1 MRSTAGSD
9 WSKFPA
15 CAHLPGFAH
24 AHFTHP
30 PTRACALPPS
40 HGSRVRAAPRRPAN
54 MAAPALLSA
63 LSGGAAALCA
73 LSSIRLRRLR
83 LLRTLR
89 RLRSVLR
96 RLRRRRFLLA
106 WLSARCGLQA
116 AALPPPSPR
125 LWSKRRSCAFW
136 ETVREKAFSR
146 REWTDNFRVAP
157 ATFDFL
163 CGRLRAAIQRRDTS
177 MRRAVPAEVRLAL
190 TLWRLGAGSEYRAVE
205 LRFGVSRSTVCKIL
219 RDVCEAVVA
228 DLGPCFATPPAC
240 VADGDA
246 LVPPPPPLT
255 AIGVPSGLGPGNGIA
270 VPEVGQ
276 GPAIAAPEV
285 RQKSAVCRPEVR
297 QGSAVARPEVS
308 RGSAIAA
315 PEVRQGSAIA
325 STEALQGSA
334 IAPEVRL
341 GSPVAPPEVR
351 QGSAIAPP
359 SPPAAE
365 GFAIPQLC
373 GVLTRLRVPI
383 RAPPEDA
390 ARYSDGRGWHAVV
403 LQAVVDPR
411 GFLWAVE
418 VTPPGEGVRGS
429 GLYRKAESGGG
440 LCGPGAERELGGV
453 PVAPFLLGGERDPL
467 LPWLLRPYR
476 REEIGEGG
484 QKVGEAEEERRR
496 AGSDAG
502 GEGVGERWGCR
513 ADPEVSGGNDVSG
526 EARRGYEG
534 KQEVSNAWGGSDVG
548 GDETGDGEGKPEMS
562 GSGVS
567 AAGAPKHTGVLR
579 RRPRNDVRAGPE
591 VLKQCRSGA
600 ISGERRRQKPR
611 RDVRQEVSPHFT
623 GSDVSSGESTAYA
636 TRRDYGGAPEFSAIR
651 GGSDVGPAAV
661 EQQCGAIR
669 AAEVFGLRSGS
680 GVTDAPEISTARPG
694 SAPSTTPEIFS
705 SRTGSHAGGAPDV
718 FGLRAG
724 SHVSGAP
731 DVSGSGT
738 GSDILGAGKK
748 RPAAPDATSC
758 ATKRLRFNAAAAAAR
773 GAAAA
778 TLRRLRGRWRCLQKR
793 NDGDVGFLPTL
804 LAACCLLHNVCTA
817 RGDPLPPRW
826 ENGPGGEG
834 GGADG
839 GGGGSGHGEGG
850 WAVREAVAEA
860 MMG

>member
-285 RQKSAVCRPEVR
+285 RQKSSVCRPEVR

-440 LCGPGAERELGGV
+440 AVWAGGGARARGGSGGSVPAGRGARSAAAVVTAAVPAGGDRGGGAERG
-453 PVAPFLLGGERDPL
+453 
-467 LPWLLRPYR
+467 
-476 REEIGEGG
+476 
-484 QKVGEAEEERRR
+484 
-496 AGSDAG
+496 
-502 GEGVGERWGCR
+502 
-513 ADPEVSGGNDVSG
+513 
-526 EARRGYEG
+526 
-534 KQEVSNAWGGSDVG
+534 
-548 GDETGDGEGKPEMS
+548 
-562 GSGVS
+562 
-567 AAGAPKHTGVLR
+567 
-579 RRPRNDVRAGPE
+579 
-591 VLKQCRSGA
+591 
-600 ISGERRRQKPR
+600 
-611 RDVRQEVSPHFT
+611 
-623 GSDVSSGESTAYA
+623 
-636 TRRDYGGAPEFSAIR
+636 R
-651 GGSDVGPAAV
+651 GG
-661 EQQCGAIR
+661 
-669 AAEVFGLRSGS
+669 
-680 GVTDAPEISTARPG
+680 
-694 SAPSTTPEIFS
+694 
-705 SRTGSHAGGAPDV
+705 
-718 FGLRAG
+718 
-724 SHVSGAP
+724 
-731 DVSGSGT
+731 
-738 GSDILGAGKK
+738 
-748 RPAAPDATSC
+748 
-758 ATKRLRFNAAAAAAR
+758 R
-773 GAAAA
+773 GAAA
-778 TLRRLRGRWRCLQKR
+778 RRK
-793 NDGDVGFLPTL
+793 
-804 LAACCLLHNVCTA
+804 
-817 RGDPLPPRW
+817 
-826 ENGPGGEG
+826 
-834 GGADG
+834 
-839 GGGGSGHGEGG
+839 
-850 WAVREAVAEA
+850 
-860 MMG
+860 